1 MEWMRAN
8 KLKLNPDKTEVLL
21 VGGSGF
27 GEGGFDLVLNG
38 ATLPLRDKVR
48 SLGVLLDP
56 ELSLEA
62 QVTAVARNAFLQLRL
77 INQLRPY
84 LEYDCL
90 AMVTHALVT
99 SHLDFCN
106 ALYVGL
112 PLKTVRTLQLV
123 QNRAARL
130 LTGTGRY
137 AHMTPVLRQLHW
149 LPIEAR
155 AQFKVLIMTYKALN
169 GLGPGYLNERLRPY
183 MPDRPLRS
191 AGESLLREP
200 SMKEIR
206 RAAKKKLPVPKSKPH
221 MQKLVFVP
229 LKTKN
234 KPCDLQK
241 TFKCQCHM
249 LKRTQLNAD
258 FSYIQYQGDSY
269 MKFQGFRLYPQNNI
283 TLEFQT
289 SGYQGVILYIEQ
301 NPTTMGQFLIQLS
314 VKQGTLQYQF
324 ACDDR
329 AAIRNISTN
338 FRVDDGQKYNVHVRH
353 LTASAFMATITIT
366 GETGRGGRKEQVVI
380 VIRAVRTREEKKEM
394 GTYYRCHHSCGEG
407 LESTARLSEVLED
420 KKNSA
425 GKCKSTLSEQCRKV
439 QEHHLVQHSVYAL
452 ADWLPARNP
461 QAGQE
466 CNGSLRLKLPSSRQ
480 DSIMC
485 EAELTILGV
494 TTKTSMPSNNWS
506 PFVWQE
512 TGPIFIGG
520 LPENY
525 TTKQVTPSVY
535 NFSGCIEVT
544 GINNMGPFTF
554 SNAVDKNNIDS
565 C

>member
-1 MEWMRAN
+1 MQNQPGLGYTCYCEPGFVGRSCE
-8 KLKLNPDKTEVLL
+8 LNY
-21 VGGSGF
+21 
-27 GEGGFDLVLNG
+27 N
-38 ATLPLRDKVR
+38 
-48 SLGVLLDP
+48 
-56 ELSLEA
+56 
-62 QVTAVARNAFLQLRL
+62 
-77 INQLRPY
+77 
-84 LEYDCL
+84 DCL
-90 AMVTHALVT
+90 IQTCPAGFLCVDGINDITCLPVVPQRDQIIPETGVSPTEALER
-99 SHLDFCN
+99 
-106 ALYVGL
+106 GL
-112 PLKTVRTLQLV
+112 PEVRASLQSSDTNIS
-123 QNRAARL
+123 Q
-130 LTGTGRY
+130 TST
-137 AHMTPVLRQLHW
+137 
-149 LPIEAR
+149 
-155 AQFKVLIMTYKALN
+155 
-169 GLGPGYLNERLRPY
+169 
-183 MPDRPLRS
+183 
-191 AGESLLREP
+191 
-200 SMKEIR
+200 
-206 RAAKKKLPVPKSKPH
+206 
-221 MQKLVFVP
+221 
-229 LKTKN
+229 
-234 KPCDLQK
+234 
-241 TFKCQCHM
+241 
-249 LKRTQLNAD
+249 D

-338 FRVDDGQKYNVHVRH
+338 FRVDDGQKYNVHVR
-353 LTASAFMATITIT
+353 
-366 GETGRGGRKEQVVI
+366 
-380 VIRAVRTREEKKEM
+380 
-394 GTYYRCHHSCGEG
+394 
-407 LESTARLSEVLED
+407 
-420 KKNSA
+420 
-425 GKCKSTLSEQCRKV
+425 
-439 QEHHLVQHSVYAL
+439 
-452 ADWLPARNP
+452 
-461 QAGQE
+461 
-466 CNGSLRLKLPSSRQ
+466 Q

-565 C
+565 CRSSFALLFGNKAVNRALSQRPLSF